1 MFPDDHPEAGEM
13 NSLVP
18 YQIKG
23 QVENQKYRNQK
34 QQGIQIHFPCT
45 QNKFLFM
52 IIFLIQWLVT
62 SGVASYRIKMNPV
75 ECFTK

>member
-34 QQGIQIHFPCT
+34 QQGI
-45 QNKFLFM
+45 
-52 IIFLIQWLVT
+52 
-62 SGVASYRIKMNPV
+62 
-75 ECFTK
+75 